1 MFQRRRN
8 QMSKRTSAVF
18 LLALAAVL
26 LALVAAGCAGDD
38 DDESAG
44 QEGGTTAATT
54 GEEPR
59 ENVELTVTIPF
70 PSGVAFYPLFV
81 AEDRGYFEEEGLS
94 VDVQPV
100 DGSGATLQ
108 QLLAGSADV
117 ALPSPGPFMQGV
129 ARGNDLVSVYTL
141 YQQNVFSVQTL
152 ADSDVQSLAD
162 LEGQTVGV
170 GALDGGE
177 TPFVKAALSEE
188 AGLEEGDYKLL
199 AVGDGGAAS
208 VALRRGDVA
217 AYAAAFPDVATMRL
231 RGLDLRN
238 LLPETFQSFFDSL
251 VVVER
256 SFVEDNPE
264 AVAGLGRALA
274 KATVWGMENPEGVLD
289 ITGKSF
295 PEENEDR
302 DFTLALLKET
312 QSLYEL
318 PDGAESRWGEA
329 REEAVERYMNF
340 LVEQGELEQ
349 PVDTDIFVNDFVDQY
364 NDFDEAG
371 L

>member
-1 MFQRRRN
+1 MRGK
-8 QMSKRTSAVF
+8 SLKF
-18 LLALAAVL
+18 LLLMALA
-26 LALVAAGCAGDD
+26 LALVAAGCGGDD

-44 QEGGTTAATT
+44 QEAGTTAATT

-59 ENVELTVTIPF
+59 ETLELTVTIPF

-208 VALRRGDVA
+208 VALRRGEVA

-251 VVVER
+251 VVVES

-318 PDGAESRWGEA
+318 PDGAEGRWGEA